1 MKHCP
6 AYKRPLK
13 TAGSVGDRNH
23 PSATTNTTTVSLVR
37 NNANIP
43 VIESPSGSID
53 IQSEPSV
60 RNNREDPSSST
71 PTNAAISQLTL
82 SNTVVT
88 CPPAQ
93 PSLTATQSNESPL
106 RPIPS
111 IPDHLID
118 PQLRQQ
124 VAPTLSIS
132 RTSDNGLDGASND
145 YVADSSAFSTPRT
158 FQRDMSMELIDSRRS
173 LLSSSPAPTETS
185 SIGPSNFSPMSTP
198 SRQSRKRPTKADP
211 CFGEVIGVYR
221 GSKLLKVR
229 RTCKPW
235 EEKRRVRKTANGE
248 EEETGVNVSKMFYDR
263 SRSLLTKLED
273 FAEAT
278 GAWVHFSAQHLTATQ
293 PFMHFTSTRLR
304 LEGGDMLDTLHE
316 ANHNL
321 YSSLMTARRC
331 DTTQLAGQLARAN
344 EELIRANQAKKAAQ
358 REAQAQVA
366 EATAAKETAERLAAE
381 MRDIMSK
388 HGISLPVTSLAEQ

>member
-13 TAGSVGDRNH
+13 APGSAGKRSN
-23 PSATTNTTTVSLVR
+23 PPATVNTTPASSVHE
-37 NNANIP
+37 NPNIP
-43 VIESPSGSID
+43 VIEDPFGSTD
-53 IQSEPSV
+53 TQSEPSL
-60 RNNREDPSSST
+60 RGDREAPSSSA
-71 PTNAAISQLTL
+71 PTDAAISQLAP
-82 SNTVVT
+82 SNTVGACSPVR
-88 CPPAQ
+88 
-93 PSLTATQSNESPL
+93 PSVVATQSNEHPL
-106 RPIPS
+106 TPGPS

-118 PQLRQQ
+118 PQLRQHA
-124 VAPTLSIS
+124 APTVGIS
-132 RTSDNGLDGASND
+132 HRSETGPDGESDEH
-145 YVADSSAFSTPRT
+145 VTDSSAFSTPRT
-158 FQRDMSMELIDSRRS
+158 FRHDTPMELIDSRRS
-173 LLSSSPAPTETS
+173 LFSSSPAPTETS
-185 SIGPSNFSPMSTP
+185 SVGPSNFSPMSTP
-198 SRQSRKRPTKADP
+198 SGLSRKRPTKADP
-211 CFGEVIGVYR
+211 CFGEVVGVYR

-235 EEKRRVRKTANGE
+235 EEKRRVRKTVNGE

-278 GAWVHFSAQHLTATQ
+278 GAWVHFSAQHPTATQ

-304 LEGGDMLDTLHE
+304 LEGGEMLDTLHE

-344 EELIRANQAKKAAQ
+344 EELIRANQAKKDAE

-388 HGISLPVTSLAEQ
+388 HGLSLPVTS